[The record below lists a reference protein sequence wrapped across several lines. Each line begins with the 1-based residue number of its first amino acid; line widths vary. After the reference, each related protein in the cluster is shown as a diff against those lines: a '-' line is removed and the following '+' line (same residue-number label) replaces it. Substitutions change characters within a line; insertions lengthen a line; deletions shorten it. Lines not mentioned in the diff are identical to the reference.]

1 MVRSCEQDRYL
12 VLPDESTCMIMSIDA
27 DPPKACAKA
36 AKAARD
42 AGFTLLELLVALG
55 ILVLLAAIVGPQ
67 VAGYLSRAR
76 TDTARVQLSAV
87 ASALELYALD
97 NGGYPPPQ
105 VGLRA
110 LIEAPTGATRWRGP
124 YLTKADG
131 LVDPWGKPYLYRVPG
146 KGRPFEI
153 YTLGRDN
160 APGGTGE
167 DQDVTN

>member
-1 MVRSCEQDRYL
+1 MATPITGR
-12 VLPDESTCMIMSIDA
+12 
-27 DPPKACAKA
+27 
-36 AKAARD
+36 AARRGSILQRRTGE

-76 TDTARVQLSAV
+76 TDTARVQLAAV
-87 ASALELYALD
+87 ASAMELYALD

-110 LIEAPTGATRWRGP
+110 LVEPPPGSPRWRGP

-131 LVDPWGKPYLYRVPG
+131 LVDPWGRPYLYRVPG
-146 KGRPFEI
+146 KGRAFEI

>member
-1 MVRSCEQDRYL
+1 M
-12 VLPDESTCMIMSIDA
+12 
-27 DPPKACAKA
+27 AKA
-36 AKAARD
+36 IGASASRRNAPFSPSSGD

-55 ILVLLAAIVGPQ
+55 ILVLLAAVVGPQ

-97 NGGYPPPQ
+97 NGGYPTPQ
-105 VGLRA
+105 AGLRA
-110 LIEAPTGATRWRGP
+110 LIEPPTGATRWRGP
-124 YLTKADG
+124 YLTKPDG

>member
-1 MVRSCEQDRYL
+1 M
-12 VLPDESTCMIMSIDA
+12 
-27 DPPKACAKA
+27 AKA
-36 AKAARD
+36 IGASASRRNAPFSPSSGD

-55 ILVLLAAIVGPQ
+55 ILVLLAAVVGPQ

-76 TDTARVQLSAV
+76 TDTARVQLSAM

-97 NGGYPPPQ
+97 NGGYPTPQ
-105 VGLRA
+105 AGLRA
-110 LIEAPTGATRWRGP
+110 LIEPPTGATRWRGP
-124 YLTKADG
+124 YLTKPDG